1 MSLMQHRLSTG
12 SHVLQAHPPA
22 SVWSS
27 PWTAGGSL
35 LLHGPLLA
43 AGAQLPCQGL
53 HHVQQK
59 NISSGGFFF
68 STDLGVCRAISPI
81 YSQPS
86 LPAAVVQIFLFSSLN
101 HRGASSDRG
110 NFGVFSQKS
119 PMQPSTIKILPCKP
133 NTVQNIIVK
142 KRLNVLH
149 PKYVVTMDKLVF
161 CHFTSSGNLSCT

>member
-35 LLHGPLLA
+35 LPHGPLLA

-53 HHVQQK
+53 HLVQQK
-59 NISSGGFFF
+59 NISSGGFF

-86 LPAAVVQIFLFSSLN
+86 LPAAVVQIFLFFFLK
-101 HRGASSDRG
+101 
-110 NFGVFSQKS
+110 SQGGF
-119 PMQPSTIKILPCKP
+119 I
-133 NTVQNIIVK
+133 
-142 KRLNVLH
+142 
-149 PKYVVTMDKLVF
+149 
-161 CHFTSSGNLSCT
+161 G